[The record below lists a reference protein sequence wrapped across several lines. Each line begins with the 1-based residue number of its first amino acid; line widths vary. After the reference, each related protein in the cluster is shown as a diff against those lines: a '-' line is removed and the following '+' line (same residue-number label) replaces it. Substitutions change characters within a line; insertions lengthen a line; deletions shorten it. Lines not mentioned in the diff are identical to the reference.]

1 MAHPINALLSFYH
14 VTEVEEWTCD
24 NLVKKIGRQYWT
36 GLKRITSSD
45 SEFEASRREKAKE
58 IINKWKE
65 WTRSY
70 SAFIGKDSTRMNMRV
85 RTISSISQV
94 NNLTGDSAQNFDN
107 CRITSG
113 KRDREETE
121 RASPRL
127 NKKAFS
133 SGSSMEGPDIR
144 NYFSG
149 TRSISDPEGL
159 NHKISTNNLRLI
171 LENFNL
177 LLTMKNSTSKIV
189 SGKEFGEIDNEAH
202 NDRTYN
208 INYDQKPSN
217 SGCVPKNDAV
227 IYQDKS
233 ATIIYEQSYSPKEYT
248 FSHYLGDFSK
258 LARNSVDD
266 LNYYFTRYANCTTAT
281 AKTFKSVSIHGY
293 KYNVSV
299 YVTDIIRIKTYRI
312 YEVFSFRIPTSYS
325 EGWNLFDIAKFGALL
340 EELLINRQDVKSKMS
355 KENVLN
361 NNETDRV
368 QNWIS
373 VPNNSPSKNNKK
385 ITDYILY
392 KNYTNAIM
400 PLSYIRQ
407 PFASLRGRKNNIF
420 FLMITISQ

>member
-24 NLVKKIGRQYWT
+24 NLVK
-36 GLKRITSSD
+36 ITSSD

-177 LLTMKNSTSKIV
+177 LLTMKNST
-189 SGKEFGEIDNEAH
+189 
-202 NDRTYN
+202 R
-208 INYDQKPSN
+208 
-217 SGCVPKNDAV
+217 
-227 IYQDKS
+227 
-233 ATIIYEQSYSPKEYT
+233 
-248 FSHYLGDFSK
+248 
-258 LARNSVDD
+258 
-266 LNYYFTRYANCTTAT
+266 
-281 AKTFKSVSIHGY
+281 AKQ
-293 KYNVSV
+293 
-299 YVTDIIRIKTYRI
+299 
-312 YEVFSFRIPTSYS
+312 E
-325 EGWNLFDIAKFGALL
+325 LIAKNLL
-340 EELLINRQDVKSKMS
+340 TKHRHIILILLRAGKKSI
-355 KENVLN
+355 L
-361 NNETDRV
+361 
-368 QNWIS
+368 
-373 VPNNSPSKNNKK
+373 KK
-385 ITDYILY
+385 
-392 KNYTNAIM
+392 K
-400 PLSYIRQ
+400 
-407 PFASLRGRKNNIF
+407 F
-420 FLMITISQ
+420 F